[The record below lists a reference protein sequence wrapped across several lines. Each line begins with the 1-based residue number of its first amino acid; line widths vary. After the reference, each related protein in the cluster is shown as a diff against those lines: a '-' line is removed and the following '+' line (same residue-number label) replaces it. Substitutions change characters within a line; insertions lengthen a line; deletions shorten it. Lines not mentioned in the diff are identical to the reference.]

1 MADAQPA
8 KTPLVQLVPVT
19 RQNYVQVFDLEV
31 APEQKQFV
39 ADTAFSL
46 VQAAYEPNWEPRAIV
61 AGGSVVGFLM
71 GGIIEPGV
79 YEISR
84 LLVDRAYQGKGYG
97 RAGLA
102 LFLEQLDK
110 RPDVEIV
117 KTSYIPGNTYAPD
130 FYATFDFRT
139 TDERWQ
145 DELVMARLP
154 KRRGA

>member
-8 KTPLVQLVPVT
+8 KAAPVQLVPVT

-61 AGGSVVGFLM
+61 ANGNVVGFLM

-97 RAGLA
+97 RAGLT

-117 KTSYIPGNTYAPD
+117 KTSYIPSNLHAQEFYGAFGFINTE
-130 FYATFDFRT
+130 
-139 TDERWQ
+139 ERWQ
-145 DELVMARLP
+145 DEIVMARTP
-154 KRRGA
+154 HRRGA